1 LPADPRPNLSPKP
14 SIMYETIL
22 SRLNALS
29 ASFGMIRE
37 SQKVR
42 PGDNPWGYSGG
53 VRDETLREREKVVKL
68 LEKEAT
74 SDIKWVESTSTMV
87 EKPEVG
93 RT

>member
-1 LPADPRPNLSPKP
+1 
-14 SIMYETIL
+14 MYETIL
-22 SRLNALS
+22 GKLDALS

-53 VRDETLREREKVVKL
+53 VREETSRESEKAVEL

-74 SDIKWVESTSTMV
+74 SDVESVESSFTVV
-87 EKPEVG
+87 EKSGVG
-93 RT
+93 RA